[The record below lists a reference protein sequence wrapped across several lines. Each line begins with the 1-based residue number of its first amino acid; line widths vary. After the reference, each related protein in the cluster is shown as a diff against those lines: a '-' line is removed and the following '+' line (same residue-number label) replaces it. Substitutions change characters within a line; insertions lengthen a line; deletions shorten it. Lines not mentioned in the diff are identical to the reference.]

1 MGLIYVDAC
10 LLIYAVE
17 NHPTFGAA
25 IKEALSENPSL
36 HYAISPLTKLE
47 CLTVPIRTANFMVQT
62 RFEKSFERF
71 SELPISAAVFTRATH
86 LRAQFG
92 LKTPDAIH
100 LACAQHYNCAALWT
114 NDERLAKAGYGLAR
128 NVLQ

>member
-1 MGLIYVDAC
+1 MGLIYLDTC

-17 NHPTFGAA
+17 NHPLFGAA
-25 IKEALSENPSL
+25 MKAALLENPSL

-47 CLTVPIRTANFMVQT
+47 CLTTPIRGANFMLQS
-62 RFEKSFERF
+62 RYEKSFEQL
-71 SELPISAAVFTRATH
+71 SVLPISEAVFTRATH
-86 LRAQFG
+86 LRAQFN
-92 LKTPDAIH
+92 LKTPDALH

-114 NDERLAKAGYGLAR
+114 NDERLTKAGYGLAR